1 MNNKKSN
8 GAITGLLIGIII
20 MLLVFVALFATNTIS
35 FNSKTNNNDKTTNT
49 EENNDNEE
57 NNNTDEEKYS
67 KIIEEYKNAIND
79 NEYNNSTNTEEK
91 YPNINDNMMH
101 HYHADKSIS
110 FNYIY
115 YDINKDGKN
124 ELIIGDGKDSIFE
137 IYTYDGNK
145 TNRFFNESCLGE
157 RCSTEIY
164 SNGIIYFYGSGGA
177 NIHGLDFYKIANDG
191 YSEDTIKSYEVEY
204 DENKNITI
212 TDEITNTKTNYK
224 SDEEV
229 ISNVVGNANKVD
241 LSKLNWQ
248 EIK

>member
-35 FNSKTNNNDKTTNT
+35 FNSKTNNDDKTTNT
-49 EENNDNEE
+49 KEDNTSEE
-57 NNNTDEEKYS
+57 NNNNKDGEKYS

-79 NEYNNSTNTEEK
+79 AEFNEIDAEKK
-91 YPNINDNMMH
+91 YPNINTTMMH
-101 HYHADKSIS
+101 NYHADKSLS

-115 YDINKDGKN
+115 YDINKDNKN

-137 IYTYDGNK
+137 IYTYDGKEIHKFIN
-145 TNRFFNESCLGE
+145 NECLGE
-157 RCSTEIY
+157 RCKATIY
-164 SNGIIYFYGSGGA
+164 NNGIIYFYGASGA
-177 NIHGLDFYKIANDG
+177 SIHGLDFYKIANDG
-191 YSEDTIKSYEVEY
+191 YSKDTIKSYEVEY

-212 TDEITNTKTNYK
+212 TDTTINNKTNYK

-229 ISNVVGNANKVD
+229 ISNVVGNANEVD
-241 LSKLNWQ
+241 LSKLNWV